1 VCTTRNAPHQTRQ
14 LDGTHGR
21 PREPSIACHG
31 AAVAQVPRQNL
42 LDQHVR
48 RLDAN
53 ADHPHQNED
62 HQIRSSLGG
71 VLHLLE
77 AGLLDLADR
86 LGNELL
92 SRQIA
97 LQLRKRVIGK
107 SLEVVAADAVS
118 YIASMR
124 EALLLMRLALPQ
136 HTYLAETSRTT
147 PTSSPG
153 ALRDRTGAQA
163 AAASA

>member
-1 VCTTRNAPHQTRQ
+1 MSAVSMPMPITRIRTRTIR
-14 LDGTHGR
+14 LGR
-21 PREPSIACHG
+21 ALGACF
-31 AAVAQVPRQNL
+31 
-42 LDQHVR
+42 
-48 RLDAN
+48 
-53 ADHPHQNED
+53 
-62 HQIRSSLGG
+62 
-71 VLHLLE
+71 LLE

-124 EALLLMRLALPQ
+124 EALLLMRLAFPQ

>member
-1 VCTTRNAPHQTRQ
+1 M
-14 LDGTHGR
+14 
-21 PREPSIACHG
+21 
-31 AAVAQVPRQNL
+31 
-42 LDQHVR
+42 
-48 RLDAN
+48 
-53 ADHPHQNED
+53 
-62 HQIRSSLGG
+62 
-71 VLHLLE
+71 LE

-136 HTYLAETSRTT
+136 HTYVAETSRTT